1 MLVKSSL
8 ALASAAFVLGAPCP
22 SQLHGDAYD
31 YIVVGGGTAG
41 VAVAARISE
50 GLPAAKVLL
59 IEAGPAVWDEPKIN
73 VPGMKGTTLG
83 TKYDWNFTTVP
94 QPDVKSR
101 TFTVNRGKVLG
112 GSSALNLM
120 TYDRASVAEYDSW
133 EALGNPGWN
142 WETMI
147 AAMKKSENFTGINTD
162 TYGSEGVGDSGPVKA
177 VINRIIPEQQ
187 KTWIPTM
194 NSLGI
199 KTNLESLGGNPLG
212 VMYQPSSIDP
222 THYNRSYSANAY
234 VPISGPNLVILPDTT
249 VAKVNLEND
258 AAGSTLQRASG
269 VTLQDGTVIRARK
282 EVILSAGSIQSPGL
296 LELSGIGQASVL
308 EASGIEQVIDLPGVG
323 ENLQDHLRIQSSYQ
337 LKPNYTSFDILR
349 SNATVA
355 AEQLALWNAGEI
367 SLYDYTGSV
376 NNSTYSAASSGYTF
390 STWAQA
396 IGNDSRL
403 VALAKQAAGEDSSV
417 VDQKKLEFLSDPSI
431 PQLEVIFSDG
441 YTGVK
446 GYPAANSPL
455 FGKGFFSLIAVVM
468 HPMSRGSIHI
478 NPSDAAGKPII
489 NPNYLA
495 HEHDIEAVI
504 QAIKY
509 CRKIAQTEPMRQI
522 WENEYEPGLDA
533 VQTDE
538 QWRQF
543 ALNTTLSIFH
553 PVGTCS
559 MLPEEDGGV
568 VDADLKVY
576 GTSNLR
582 VVDAS
587 VIPLLISAHIQTAVY
602 GIAEIAAE
610 RIIADAGA
618 HC

>member
-8 ALASAAFVLGAPCP
+8 AFAALAAHVFAAPAPQP
-22 SQLHGDAYD
+22 YGDDSYD

-41 VAVAARISE
+41 VAVAARLSE
-50 GLPAAKVLL
+50 GLPDSKILL
-59 IEAGPAVWDEPKIN
+59 IEAGPEAWDEPKIN
-73 VPGMKGTTLG
+73 VPGMKGSTLA
-83 TKYDWNFTTVP
+83 TKYDWNFTTVT
-94 QPDVKSR
+94 QTNVNNRVFS
-101 TFTVNRGKVLG
+101 VNRGKVLG

-120 TYDRASVAEYDSW
+120 SYDRSAAEEYDSW
-133 EALGNPGWN
+133 EALGNAGWN

-177 VINRIIPEQQ
+177 VINRIIPEHQE
-187 KTWIPTM
+187 TWIPTM
-194 NSLGI
+194 NTLGI

-212 VMYQPSSIDP
+212 VMYQPSSIDA

-234 VPISGPNLVILPDTT
+234 FPIAGSNLEILSDTT
-249 VAKVNLEND
+249 VVKVNLDQVGDEQQ
-258 AAGSTLQRASG
+258 ATG
-269 VTLQDGTVIRARK
+269 VTLQDGTVIAANK

-308 EASGIEQVIDLPGVG
+308 NSSGIAQVIDLPGVG

-337 LKPNYTSFDILR
+337 LKPEYTSFDILR
-349 SNATVA
+349 SNTTYA
-355 AEQLALWNAGEI
+355 AEQLALWNAA
-367 SLYDYTGSV
+367 L
-376 NNSTYSAASSGYTF
+376 
-390 STWAQA
+390 
-396 IGNDSRL
+396 GNDSQM
-403 VALAKQAAGEDSSV
+403 VALAKEAAGEDPSK
-417 VDQKKLEFLSDPSI
+417 VDAKKLEFMTNPAI

-446 GYPAANSPL
+446 GYPASTSPL
-455 FGKGFFSLIAVVM
+455 FGKGFFTLIAAIM
-468 HPMSRGSIHI
+468 HPMSRGNIHI
-478 NPSDAAGKPII
+478 NPADTTGKPII
-489 NPNYLA
+489 NPNYFA
-495 HEHDIEAVI
+495 HEHDLEAAI

-509 CRKIAQTEPMRQI
+509 CRKIATTEPMASI
-522 WENEYEPGLDA
+522 WESEYEPGLDV

-538 QWRQF
+538 QWKEF

-559 MLPEEDGGV
+559 MLPKEDGGV
-568 VDADLKVY
+568 VDANLKVY

-587 VIPLLISAHIQTAVY
+587 VIPLLVSAHVQTAVY

-610 RIIADAGA
+610 RIIADAKQ
-618 HC
+618 

>member
-1 MLVKSSL
+1 MLVRSSL
-8 ALASAAFVLGAPCP
+8 AFAALAAHVFAAPAPQP
-22 SQLHGDAYD
+22 YGDDSYD

-41 VAVAARISE
+41 VAVAARLSE
-50 GLPAAKVLL
+50 GLPDSKILL
-59 IEAGPAVWDEPKIN
+59 IEAGPEAWNEPKIN
-73 VPGMKGTTLG
+73 VPGMKGSTLA
-83 TKYDWNFTTVP
+83 TKYDWNFTTVA
-94 QPDVKSR
+94 QTNVNNRVFS
-101 TFTVNRGKVLG
+101 VNRGKVLG

-120 TYDRASVAEYDSW
+120 SYDRSAAEEYDSW
-133 EALGNPGWN
+133 EALGNAGWN

-177 VINRIIPEQQ
+177 VINRIIPEHQE
-187 KTWIPTM
+187 TWIPTM
-194 NSLGI
+194 NTLGI

-212 VMYQPSSIDP
+212 VMYQPSSIDA

-234 VPISGPNLVILPDTT
+234 VPIAGSNLEILSDTT
-249 VAKVNLEND
+249 VVKVNLEQVGD
-258 AAGSTLQRASG
+258 EQQATG
-269 VTLQDGTVIRARK
+269 VTLQDGTVIAANK

-308 EASGIEQVIDLPGVG
+308 NSSGIAQVIDLPGVG

-337 LKPNYTSFDILR
+337 LKPEYTSFDILR
-349 SNATVA
+349 SNTTYA
-355 AEQLALWNAGEI
+355 AEQLALWNAGEV
-367 SLYDYTGSV
+367 SLYDYTGS
-376 NNSTYSAASSGYTF
+376 GYTF
-390 STWAQA
+390 TTWAQA
-396 IGNDSRL
+396 LGNDSQM
-403 VALAKQAAGEDSSV
+403 VALAKEAAGEDPSK
-417 VDQKKLEFLSDPSI
+417 VDAKKLEFMTNPAI

-446 GYPAANSPL
+446 GYPASTSPL
-455 FGKGFFSLIAVVM
+455 FGKGFFTLIAAIM
-468 HPMSRGSIHI
+468 HPMSRGNIHI
-478 NPSDAAGKPII
+478 NPADTTGKPII
-489 NPNYLA
+489 NPNYFA
-495 HEHDIEAVI
+495 HEHDLEAAI

-509 CRKIAQTEPMRQI
+509 CRKIATTEPMASI
-522 WENEYEPGLDA
+522 WESEYEPGLDV

-538 QWRQF
+538 QWKEF

-559 MLPEEDGGV
+559 MLPKEDGGV
-568 VDADLKVY
+568 VDANLKVY

-587 VIPLLISAHIQTAVY
+587 VIPLLVSAHVQTAVY

-610 RIIADAGA
+610 RIIADAKQ
-618 HC
+618 

>member
-1 MLVKSSL
+1 MEHGTPGTWHATARPPLRVVWLWQNLEKRVSQIAEPKVPKLYFLERVEKDRCIVLAMLVKSSL
-8 ALASAAFVLGAPCP
+8 ALAFAALVSGATSSSS
-22 SQLHGDAYD
+22 SQPYEDAYD

-50 GLPAAKVLL
+50 GLPACKILL

-73 VPGMKGTTLG
+73 VPGMKGSTLA

-94 QPDVKSR
+94 QSNVNSR

-120 TYDRASVAEYDSW
+120 SYDRAAVAEYDSW

-162 TYGSEGVGDSGPVKA
+162 TYGSEGVGESGPVKA
-177 VINRIIPEQQ
+177 VINRIIPEHQ

-194 NSLGI
+194 NALGI
-199 KTNLESLGGNPLG
+199 ESNLESLGGDPLG

-234 VPISGPNLVILPDTT
+234 VPIASSNLEILSDTT
-249 VAKVNLEND
+249 VLKVNLGKATGD
-258 AAGSTLQRASG
+258 STLQTATG
-269 VTLQDGTVIRARK
+269 VTLSDGTIVLAQK

-296 LELSGIGQASVL
+296 LE
-308 EASGIEQVIDLPGVG
+308 
-323 ENLQDHLRIQSSYQ
+323 
-337 LKPNYTSFDILR
+337 F
-349 SNATVA
+349 
-355 AEQLALWNAGEI
+355 
-367 SLYDYTGSV
+367 
-376 NNSTYSAASSGYTF
+376 GYTF
-390 STWAQA
+390 TTWSQA

-403 VALAKQAAGEDSSV
+403 VTLAKEAAGEDPSV
-417 VDQKKLEFLSDPSI
+417 VDKKKLEFMTDPSI

-446 GYPAANSPL
+446 GYPASTSPL
-455 FGKGFFSLIAVVM
+455 FGEGFFTLIAAIM
-468 HPMSRGSIHI
+468 HPLSRGDIHI
-478 NPSDAAGKPII
+478 NPANTTGKPVI
-489 NPNYLA
+489 NPNYFA
-495 HEHDIEAVI
+495 HEHDLEAAI

-509 CRKIAQTEPMRQI
+509 CRKIANTEPMRSI

-538 QWRQF
+538 QWKQF

-559 MLPEEDGGV
+559 MLPKEDGGV
-568 VDADLKVY
+568 VDSDLKVY

-587 VIPLLISAHIQTAVY
+587 VIPLLISAHVQTAVY

-610 RIIADAGA
+610 RIIADAKK
-618 HC
+618 

>member
-8 ALASAAFVLGAPCP
+8 AFAALTAHVFAAPAP
-22 SQLHGDAYD
+22 QPYGDNSYD

-41 VAVAARISE
+41 VAVAARLSE
-50 GLPAAKVLL
+50 GLPDSKILL
-59 IEAGPAVWDEPKIN
+59 IEAGPEAWDEPKIN
-73 VPGMKGTTLG
+73 VPGMKGSTLA
-83 TKYDWNFTTVP
+83 TKYDWNFTTVA
-94 QPDVKSR
+94 QTNVNNRVFS
-101 TFTVNRGKVLG
+101 VNRGKVLG

-120 TYDRASVAEYDSW
+120 SYDRSAAEEYDSW
-133 EALGNPGWN
+133 EALGNAGWN

-177 VINRIIPEQQ
+177 VINRIIPEHQE
-187 KTWIPTM
+187 TWIPTM
-194 NSLGI
+194 NTLGI

-212 VMYQPSSIDP
+212 VMYQPSSIDA

-234 VPISGPNLVILPDTT
+234 IPIAGSNLEILSDTT
-249 VAKVNLEND
+249 VVKVNLEQVGD
-258 AAGSTLQRASG
+258 ELQATG
-269 VTLQDGTVIRARK
+269 VTLQDGTVIAANK

-308 EASGIEQVIDLPGVG
+308 NSSGIAQVIDLPGVG

-337 LKPNYTSFDILR
+337 LKPEYTSFDILR
-349 SNATVA
+349 SNTTYA
-355 AEQLALWNAGEI
+355 AEQLALWNAGEV
-367 SLYDYTGSV
+367 SLYDYTGS
-376 NNSTYSAASSGYTF
+376 GYTF
-390 STWAQA
+390 TTWAQA
-396 IGNDSRL
+396 LDNDSQM
-403 VALAKQAAGEDSSV
+403 VALAKEAAGEDPSK
-417 VDQKKLEFLSDPSI
+417 VDAKKLEFMTNPAI

-446 GYPAANSPL
+446 GYPASTSPL
-455 FGKGFFSLIAVVM
+455 FGKGFFTLIAAIM
-468 HPMSRGSIHI
+468 HPMSRGNIHI
-478 NPSDAAGKPII
+478 NPADTTGKPII
-489 NPNYLA
+489 NPNYFA
-495 HEHDIEAVI
+495 NEHDLEAAI

-509 CRKIAQTEPMRQI
+509 CRKIATTEPMASI
-522 WENEYEPGLDA
+522 WESEYEPGLDV

-538 QWRQF
+538 QWKEF

-559 MLPEEDGGV
+559 MLPKEDGGV
-568 VDADLKVY
+568 VDANLKVY

-587 VIPLLISAHIQTAVY
+587 VIPLLVSAHVQTAVY

-610 RIIADAGA
+610 RIIADAKQ
-618 HC
+618 

>member
-1 MLVKSSL
+1 MLVKLGL
-8 ALASAAFVLGAPCP
+8 ALASAGLALGAP
-22 SQLHGDAYD
+22 SGDEAYD

-73 VPGMKGTTLG
+73 VPGMKGSTLG

-94 QPDVKSR
+94 QSDVKSR
-101 TFTVNRGKVLG
+101 SFPVNRGKVLG

-120 TYDRASVAEYDSW
+120 TYDRAAVAEYDSW

-162 TYGSEGVGDSGPVKA
+162 TYGSEGVGESGPVKA
-177 VINRIIPEQQ
+177 VINRIIPEHQ
-187 KTWIPTM
+187 KMWIPTM

-234 VPISGPNLVILPDTT
+234 VPIAGPNLVIRPDTT
-249 VAKVNLEND
+249 VAKVNLEK
-258 AAGSTLQRASG
+258 AAGNSTLQRASG
-269 VTLQDGTVIRARK
+269 VTLQDGTVIRALK
-282 EVILSAGSIQSPGL
+282 EVILSAGSVQSPGL

-308 EASGIEQVIDLPGVG
+308 QAAGIKQVIDLPGVG

-349 SNATVA
+349 SNATFA
-355 AEQLALWNAGEI
+355 AEQLALWNAGEV
-367 SLYDYTGSV
+367 SLYDYTG
-376 NNSTYSAASSGYTF
+376 SGYTF

-396 IGNDSRL
+396 IGNDSHL
-403 VALAKQAAGEDSSV
+403 VALAKQAAGEDPSV
-417 VDQKKLEFLSDPSI
+417 VDRKKLEFLSNPSI

-446 GYPAANSPL
+446 GYPAATSPL

-478 NPSDAAGKPII
+478 NPSDTAGKPII
-489 NPNYLA
+489 DPNYLS
-495 HEHDIEAVI
+495 HEHDLQAVI

-509 CRKIAQTEPMRQI
+509 CRKIAQTEPMKQI
-522 WENEYEPGLDA
+522 WVNEYEPGLDA

-538 QWRQF
+538 QWKQF
-543 ALNTTLSIFH
+543 ALNTTLSIYH
-553 PVGTCS
+553 PVGTCA
-559 MLPEEDGGV
+559 MLPKKDGGV
-568 VDADLKVY
+568 VDANLKVY

-587 VIPLLISAHIQTAVY
+587 VIPVLISAHIQTSVY
-602 GIAEIAAE
+602 GIAEIAAQ
-610 RIIADAGA
+610 RIIADAA
-618 HC
+618 

>member
-8 ALASAAFVLGAPCP
+8 ALVSAGLVLGAPSS
-22 SQLHGDAYD
+22 SQPYGDAYD
-31 YIVVGGGTAG
+31 YVIVGGGTAG
-41 VAVAARISE
+41 VAVAARLSE
-50 GLPAAKVLL
+50 GLPASKILL

-73 VPGMKGTTLG
+73 IPGMKGSTLA

-94 QPDVKSR
+94 QPNVNSR
-101 TFTVNRGKVLG
+101 SFTVNRGKVLG

-120 TYDRASVAEYDSW
+120 SYDRAAVAEYDSW

-177 VINRIIPEQQ
+177 VINRIIPEHQN
-187 KTWIPTM
+187 TWIPTM

-199 KTNLESLGGNPLG
+199 KTNPESLGGNPLG

-234 VPISGPNLVILPDTT
+234 VPIAGSNLVILPDTT
-249 VAKVNLEND
+249 VTKVNLEKV
-258 AAGSTLQRASG
+258 AANSTQQRASG
-269 VTLQDGTVIRARK
+269 VTLQDGTVIQARK

-296 LELSGIGQASVL
+296 LELSGIGQPSVL
-308 EASGIEQVIDLPGVG
+308 NASGIEQVIDLPGVG

-349 SNATVA
+349 SNATFA
-355 AEQLALWNAGEI
+355 AEQLALWNAGEV
-367 SLYDYTGSV
+367 SLYDYTG
-376 NNSTYSAASSGYTF
+376 SGYTF

-396 IGNDSRL
+396 LGNDSRM
-403 VALAKQAAGEDSSV
+403 VALAKEAAGEDPSI
-417 VDQKKLEFLSDPSI
+417 VDQQKLDFMSDPSI

-446 GYPAANSPL
+446 GYPASTSPL
-455 FGKGFFSLIAVVM
+455 FGKGFFTLIAAIM

-478 NPSDAAGKPII
+478 NPSNTTGKPII
-489 NPNYLA
+489 NPNYFA
-495 HEHDIEAVI
+495 HEHDLEAAI

-509 CRKIAQTEPMRQI
+509 CRKIAQTEPMRST
-522 WENEYEPGLDA
+522 WESEYEPGLDV

-538 QWRQF
+538 QWKQF

-559 MLPEEDGGV
+559 MLPKQDGGV
-568 VDADLKVY
+568 VDANLKVY

-587 VIPLLISAHIQTAVY
+587 VIPLLISAHVQTAVY

-610 RIIADAGA
+610 RIIANAA
-618 HC
+618 

>member
-8 ALASAAFVLGAPCP
+8 TFAALAAHVFAAPAPQP
-22 SQLHGDAYD
+22 YGDDSYD

-41 VAVAARISE
+41 VAVAARLSE
-50 GLPAAKVLL
+50 GLPDSKILL
-59 IEAGPAVWDEPKIN
+59 IEAGPEAWDEPKIN
-73 VPGMKGTTLG
+73 VPGMKGSTLA
-83 TKYDWNFTTVP
+83 TKYDWNFTTVA
-94 QPDVKSR
+94 QTNVNNRVFS
-101 TFTVNRGKVLG
+101 VNRGKVLG

-120 TYDRASVAEYDSW
+120 SYDRSAAEEYDSW
-133 EALGNPGWN
+133 EALGNAGWN
-142 WETMI
+142 WDTMV

-177 VINRIIPEQQ
+177 VINRIIPEHQE
-187 KTWIPTM
+187 TWIPTM
-194 NSLGI
+194 NTLGI

-212 VMYQPSSIDP
+212 VMYQPSSIDA

-234 VPISGPNLVILPDTT
+234 VPIAGSNLEILSDTT
-249 VAKVNLEND
+249 VVKVNLELVGGEQQ
-258 AAGSTLQRASG
+258 ATG
-269 VTLQDGTVIRARK
+269 VTLQDGTVIAANK

-308 EASGIEQVIDLPGVG
+308 NSSGIAQVIDLPGVG

-337 LKPNYTSFDILR
+337 LKPEYTSFDILR
-349 SNATVA
+349 SNTTYA
-355 AEQLALWNAGEI
+355 AEQLALWNAGEV
-367 SLYDYTGSV
+367 SLYDYTGS
-376 NNSTYSAASSGYTF
+376 GYTF
-390 STWAQA
+390 TTWAQA
-396 IGNDSRL
+396 LGNDSQM
-403 VALAKQAAGEDSSV
+403 VALAKEAAGEDPST
-417 VDQKKLEFLSDPSI
+417 VDAKKLEFMTNPAI

-446 GYPAANSPL
+446 GYPASTSPL
-455 FGKGFFSLIAVVM
+455 FGKGFFTLIAAIM
-468 HPMSRGSIHI
+468 HPMSRGNIHI
-478 NPSDAAGKPII
+478 NPADTTGKPII
-489 NPNYLA
+489 NPNYFA
-495 HEHDIEAVI
+495 HEHDLEAAI

-509 CRKIAQTEPMRQI
+509 CRKIATTEPMASI
-522 WENEYEPGLDA
+522 WESEYEPGLDV

-538 QWRQF
+538 QWKEF

-559 MLPEEDGGV
+559 MLPKEDGGV
-568 VDADLKVY
+568 VDANLKVY

-587 VIPLLISAHIQTAVY
+587 VIPLLVSAHVQTAVY

-610 RIIADAGA
+610 RIIADAKQ
-618 HC
+618 

>member
-8 ALASAAFVLGAPCP
+8 AFAALAAHAFAAPAPQP
-22 SQLHGDAYD
+22 YGDDSYD

-41 VAVAARISE
+41 VAVAARLSE
-50 GLPAAKVLL
+50 SLPDSKILL
-59 IEAGPAVWDEPKIN
+59 IEAGPEAWDEPKIN
-73 VPGMKGTTLG
+73 VPGMKGSTLA
-83 TKYDWNFTTVP
+83 TKYDWNFTTVA
-94 QPDVKSR
+94 QTNVNNRVFS
-101 TFTVNRGKVLG
+101 VNRGKVLG

-120 TYDRASVAEYDSW
+120 SYDRSAAEEYDSW
-133 EALGNPGWN
+133 EALGNAGWN

-177 VINRIIPEQQ
+177 VINRIIPEHQE
-187 KTWIPTM
+187 TWIPTM
-194 NSLGI
+194 NTLGI

-212 VMYQPSSIDP
+212 VMYQPSSIDA

-234 VPISGPNLVILPDTT
+234 VPIAGSNLEILSDTT
-249 VAKVNLEND
+249 VVKVNLEQVGD
-258 AAGSTLQRASG
+258 EQQATG
-269 VTLQDGTVIRARK
+269 VTLQDGTLIAANK

-308 EASGIEQVIDLPGVG
+308 NSSGIAQVIDLPGVG

-337 LKPNYTSFDILR
+337 LKPEYTSFDILR
-349 SNATVA
+349 SNTTYA
-355 AEQLALWNAGEI
+355 AEQLALWNAGEV
-367 SLYDYTGSV
+367 SLYDYTGS
-376 NNSTYSAASSGYTF
+376 GYTF
-390 STWAQA
+390 TTWAQA
-396 IGNDSRL
+396 LGNDSQM
-403 VALAKQAAGEDSSV
+403 VALAKEAAGEDPSK
-417 VDQKKLEFLSDPSI
+417 VDAKKLEFMTNPAI

-446 GYPAANSPL
+446 GYPASTSPL
-455 FGKGFFSLIAVVM
+455 FGKGFFTLIAAIM
-468 HPMSRGSIHI
+468 HPMSRGNIHI
-478 NPSDAAGKPII
+478 NPADTTGKPII
-489 NPNYLA
+489 NPNYFA
-495 HEHDIEAVI
+495 HEHDLEAAT

-509 CRKIAQTEPMRQI
+509 CRKIATTEPMASI
-522 WENEYEPGLDA
+522 WESEYEPGLDV

-538 QWRQF
+538 QWKEF

-559 MLPEEDGGV
+559 MLPKEDGGV
-568 VDADLKVY
+568 VDANLKVY

-587 VIPLLISAHIQTAVY
+587 VIPLLVSAHVQTAVY

-610 RIIADAGA
+610 RIIADAKQ
-618 HC
+618 

>member
-1 MLVKSSL
+1 MLVKQSL
-8 ALASAAFVLGAPCP
+8 ALVALAAHTIAAPC
-22 SQLHGDAYD
+22 GGKTYD
-31 YIVVGGGTAG
+31 YVVVGGGTAG
-41 VAVAARISE
+41 VAVAARLSE
-50 GLPAAKVLL
+50 GLPDSKILL
-59 IEAGPAVWDEPKIN
+59 IEAGPAAWDEPKIN
-73 VPGMKGTTLG
+73 VPGMKGSTLA

-94 QPDVKSR
+94 QPHVNNR
-101 TFTVNRGKVLG
+101 VFTVNRGKVLG

-120 TYDRASVAEYDSW
+120 SYDRSAANEYDSW

-142 WETMI
+142 WDTMI

-177 VINRIIPEQQ
+177 VINRIIPKHQDS
-187 KTWIPTM
+187 WIPTM
-194 NSLGI
+194 NALGI

-212 VMYQPSSIDP
+212 VMYQPSSIDA

-234 VPISGPNLVILPDTT
+234 VPIAGS
-249 VAKVNLEND
+249 NLEILSETIVTKIN
-258 AAGSTLQRASG
+258 LQKVGDEQQATG
-269 VTLQDGTVIRARK
+269 VTLQNGTVINARR
-282 EVILSAGSIQSPGL
+282 EVIISAGTIQSPGL

-308 EASGIEQVIDLPGVG
+308 ESSGVEQVIDLPGVG

-337 LKPNYTSFDILR
+337 LKPEFTSFDILR
-349 SNATVA
+349 SNATFA
-355 AEQLALWNAGEI
+355 AEQLALWNAGEV
-367 SLYDYTGSV
+367 SLYDYTGS
-376 NNSTYSAASSGYTF
+376 GYTF
-390 STWAQA
+390 TTWAQA
-396 IGNDSRL
+396 LGNDSRM
-403 VALAKQAAGEDSSV
+403 VALAKEAASQDPSK

-446 GYPAANSPL
+446 GYPSSTSPL
-455 FGKGFFSLIAVVM
+455 FGKGFVTLIAAIM
-468 HPMSRGSIHI
+468 HPMSRGNIHI
-478 NPSDAAGKPII
+478 NPADKTGKPVI
-489 NPNYLA
+489 NPNYFA
-495 HEHDIEAVI
+495 HEHDLEAAI

-509 CRKIAQTEPMRQI
+509 CRKIATTEPMKSI
-522 WENEYEPGLDA
+522 WENEYEPGLDV
-533 VQTDE
+533 VQTDA

-559 MLPEEDGGV
+559 MLPKEDGGV
-568 VDADLKVY
+568 VDSNLKVY

-587 VIPLLISAHIQTAVY
+587 VIPLLISAHVQTAVY

-610 RIIADAGA
+610 RIIADAKQ
-618 HC
+618 

>member
-8 ALASAAFVLGAPCP
+8 AFAALAAHVFAAPAPQP
-22 SQLHGDAYD
+22 YGDDSYD

-41 VAVAARISE
+41 VAVAARLSE
-50 GLPAAKVLL
+50 GLPDSKILL
-59 IEAGPAVWDEPKIN
+59 IEAGPEAWDEPKIN
-73 VPGMKGTTLG
+73 VPGMKGSTLA
-83 TKYDWNFTTVP
+83 TKYDWNFTTVT
-94 QPDVKSR
+94 QTNVNNRVFS
-101 TFTVNRGKVLG
+101 VNRGKVLG

-120 TYDRASVAEYDSW
+120 SYDRSAAEEYDSW
-133 EALGNPGWN
+133 EALGNAGWN

-177 VINRIIPEQQ
+177 VINRIIPEHQE
-187 KTWIPTM
+187 TWIPTM
-194 NSLGI
+194 NTLGI

-212 VMYQPSSIDP
+212 VMYQPSSIDA

-234 VPISGPNLVILPDTT
+234 FPIAGSNLEILSDTT
-249 VAKVNLEND
+249 VVKVNLDQVGDEQQ
-258 AAGSTLQRASG
+258 ATG
-269 VTLQDGTVIRARK
+269 VTLQDGTVIAANK

-308 EASGIEQVIDLPGVG
+308 NSSGIAQVIDLPGVG

-337 LKPNYTSFDILR
+337 LKPEYTSFDILR
-349 SNATVA
+349 SNTTYA
-355 AEQLALWNAGEI
+355 AEQLALWNAGEV
-367 SLYDYTGSV
+367 SLYDYTGS
-376 NNSTYSAASSGYTF
+376 GYTF
-390 STWAQA
+390 TTWAQA
-396 IGNDSRL
+396 LGNDSQM
-403 VALAKQAAGEDSSV
+403 VALAKEAASEDPSK
-417 VDQKKLEFLSDPSI
+417 VDAKKLEFMTNPAI

-446 GYPAANSPL
+446 GYPASTSPL
-455 FGKGFFSLIAVVM
+455 FGKGFFTLIAAIM
-468 HPMSRGSIHI
+468 HPMSRGNIHI
-478 NPSDAAGKPII
+478 NPADTTGKPII
-489 NPNYLA
+489 NPNYFA
-495 HEHDIEAVI
+495 HEHDLEAAI

-509 CRKIAQTEPMRQI
+509 CRKIATTEPMASI
-522 WENEYEPGLDA
+522 WESEYEPGLDV

-538 QWRQF
+538 QWKEF

-559 MLPEEDGGV
+559 MLPKEDGGV
-568 VDADLKVY
+568 VDANLKVY

-587 VIPLLISAHIQTAVY
+587 VIPLLVSAHVQTAVY

-610 RIIADAGA
+610 RIIADAKQ
-618 HC
+618 

>member
-8 ALASAAFVLGAPCP
+8 AFAALAAHAFAAPAPQP
-22 SQLHGDAYD
+22 YGDDSYD
-31 YIVVGGGTAG
+31 YIVIGGGTAG
-41 VAVAARISE
+41 VAVAARLSE
-50 GLPAAKVLL
+50 SLPDSKILL
-59 IEAGPAVWDEPKIN
+59 IEAGPEAWDEPKIN
-73 VPGMKGTTLG
+73 VPGMKGSTLA
-83 TKYDWNFTTVP
+83 TKYDWNFTTVA
-94 QPDVKSR
+94 QTNVNNRVFS
-101 TFTVNRGKVLG
+101 VNRGKVLG

-120 TYDRASVAEYDSW
+120 SYDRSAAEEYDSW
-133 EALGNPGWN
+133 EALGNAGWN

-177 VINRIIPEQQ
+177 VINRIIPEHQE
-187 KTWIPTM
+187 TWIPTM
-194 NSLGI
+194 NTLGI

-212 VMYQPSSIDP
+212 VMYQPSSIDA

-234 VPISGPNLVILPDTT
+234 VPIAGSNLEILSDTT
-249 VAKVNLEND
+249 VVKVNLEQVGD
-258 AAGSTLQRASG
+258 EQQATG
-269 VTLQDGTVIRARK
+269 VTLQDGTLIAANK

-308 EASGIEQVIDLPGVG
+308 NSSGIAQVIDLPGVG

-337 LKPNYTSFDILR
+337 LKPEYTSFDILR
-349 SNATVA
+349 SNTTYA
-355 AEQLALWNAGEI
+355 AEQLALWNAGEV
-367 SLYDYTGSV
+367 SLYDYTGS
-376 NNSTYSAASSGYTF
+376 GYTF
-390 STWAQA
+390 TTWAQA
-396 IGNDSRL
+396 LGNDSQM
-403 VALAKQAAGEDSSV
+403 VALAKEAAGEDPSK
-417 VDQKKLEFLSDPSI
+417 VDAKKLEFMTNPAI

-446 GYPAANSPL
+446 GYPASTSPL
-455 FGKGFFSLIAVVM
+455 FGKGFFTLIAAIM
-468 HPMSRGSIHI
+468 HPMSRGNIHI
-478 NPSDAAGKPII
+478 NPADTTGKPII
-489 NPNYLA
+489 NPNYFA
-495 HEHDIEAVI
+495 HEHDLEAAI

-509 CRKIAQTEPMRQI
+509 CRKIATTEPMASI
-522 WENEYEPGLDA
+522 WESEYEPGLDV

-538 QWRQF
+538 QWKEF

-559 MLPEEDGGV
+559 MLPKEDGGV
-568 VDADLKVY
+568 VDANLKVY

-587 VIPLLISAHIQTAVY
+587 VIPLLVSAHVQTAVY

-610 RIIADAGA
+610 RIIADAKQ
-618 HC
+618 

>member
-1 MLVKSSL
+1 MLVKSCL
-8 ALASAAFVLGAPCP
+8 ALASAGLALAKPCSKRP
-22 SQLHGDAYD
+22 YGNATYD

-73 VPGMKGTTLG
+73 VPGMKGSTLG

-94 QPDVKSR
+94 QPDVNSR
-101 TFTVNRGKVLG
+101 SFSVNRGKVLG

-162 TYGSEGVGDSGPVKA
+162 TYGSEGVGEYGPVKA
-177 VINRIIPEQQ
+177 VVNRVIPEHQ

-234 VPISGPNLVILPDTT
+234 VPIAGSNLVILADTT
-249 VAKVNLEND
+249 VAKINLEKASGN
-258 AAGSTLQRASG
+258 STLKRASG
-269 VTLQDGTVIRARK
+269 VTLHDGTVIQARK
-282 EVILSAGSIQSPGL
+282 EVILSAGSVQSPGL

-308 EASGIEQVIDLPGVG
+308 KASGIKQVIDLPGVG

-355 AEQLALWNAGEI
+355 AEQLALWNAGKV
-367 SLYDYTGSV
+367 SLYDYTG
-376 NNSTYSAASSGYTF
+376 SGYTF

-403 VALAKQAAGEDSSV
+403 VALAKQAAGEESSV

-446 GYPAANSPL
+446 GYPAATSPL

-489 NPNYLA
+489 DPNYLS
-495 HEHDIEAVI
+495 HEHDIEAVV

-509 CRKIAQTEPMRQI
+509 CRKIAQTEPMKQI
-522 WENEYEPGLDA
+522 WESEYEPGLDA
-533 VQTDE
+533 VQTDA

-559 MLPEEDGGV
+559 MLPKKDGGV

-602 GIAEIAAE
+602 GIAEMAAE
-610 RIIADAGA
+610 RIIASAA
-618 HC
+618 F

>member
-8 ALASAAFVLGAPCP
+8 AFAALAAHVFAAPAPQP
-22 SQLHGDAYD
+22 YGDDSYD

-41 VAVAARISE
+41 VAVAARLSE
-50 GLPAAKVLL
+50 GLPDSKILL
-59 IEAGPAVWDEPKIN
+59 IEAGPEAWDEPKIN
-73 VPGMKGTTLG
+73 VPGMKGSTLA
-83 TKYDWNFTTVP
+83 TKYDWNFTTVA
-94 QPDVKSR
+94 QTNVNNRVFS
-101 TFTVNRGKVLG
+101 VNRGKVLG

-120 TYDRASVAEYDSW
+120 SYDRSAAEEYDSW
-133 EALGNPGWN
+133 EALGNAGWN

-177 VINRIIPEQQ
+177 VINRIIPEHQE
-187 KTWIPTM
+187 TWIPTM
-194 NSLGI
+194 NTLGI

-212 VMYQPSSIDP
+212 VMYQPSSIDA

-234 VPISGPNLVILPDTT
+234 VPIAGSNLEILSDTT
-249 VAKVNLEND
+249 VVKVNLEQVGD
-258 AAGSTLQRASG
+258 EQQATG
-269 VTLQDGTVIRARK
+269 VTLQDGTVIAANK

-308 EASGIEQVIDLPGVG
+308 NSSGIAQVIDLPGVG

-337 LKPNYTSFDILR
+337 LKPEYTSFDILR
-349 SNATVA
+349 SNTTYA
-355 AEQLALWNAGEI
+355 AEQLALWNAGEV
-367 SLYDYTGSV
+367 SLYDYTGS
-376 NNSTYSAASSGYTF
+376 GYTF
-390 STWAQA
+390 TTWAQA
-396 IGNDSRL
+396 LGNDSQM
-403 VALAKQAAGEDSSV
+403 VALAKEAAGEDPSK
-417 VDQKKLEFLSDPSI
+417 VDAKKLEFMTNPAI

-446 GYPAANSPL
+446 GYPASTSPL
-455 FGKGFFSLIAVVM
+455 FGKGFFTLIAAIM
-468 HPMSRGSIHI
+468 HPMSRGNIHI
-478 NPSDAAGKPII
+478 NPADTTGKPII
-489 NPNYLA
+489 NPNYFT
-495 HEHDIEAVI
+495 HEHDLEAAI

-509 CRKIAQTEPMRQI
+509 CRKIATTEPMASI
-522 WENEYEPGLDA
+522 WESEYEPGLDV

-538 QWRQF
+538 QWKEF

-559 MLPEEDGGV
+559 MLPKEDGGV
-568 VDADLKVY
+568 VDANLKVY

-587 VIPLLISAHIQTAVY
+587 VIPLLVSAHVQTAVY

-610 RIIADAGA
+610 RIIADAKQ
-618 HC
+618 

>member
-1 MLVKSSL
+1 MLVKACL
-8 ALASAAFVLGAPCP
+8 ALASAAIVSGAP
-22 SQLHGDAYD
+22 SLTRSYGDDVYD

-50 GLPAAKVLL
+50 GLPAAKILL

-73 VPGMKGTTLG
+73 IPGMKGSTLG

-94 QPDVKSR
+94 QPDAKGR
-101 TFTVNRGKVLG
+101 TFAVNRGKVLG

-120 TYDRASVAEYDSW
+120 TYNRAAVAEYDSW

-177 VINRIIPEQQ
+177 VINRIIPKQQ
-187 KTWIPTM
+187 ETWIPTM

-234 VPISGPNLVILPDTT
+234 VPIAGPNLVILPDTT
-249 VAKVNLEND
+249 VAKVNLEKD
-258 AAGSTLQRASG
+258 TAKSTLQRACG
-269 VTLQDGTVIRARK
+269 VTLQDGTVIQARK

-349 SNATVA
+349 SNTTVA
-355 AEQLALWNAGEI
+355 AEQLALWNAGQV
-367 SLYDYTGSV
+367 SLYDYTG
-376 NNSTYSAASSGYTF
+376 SGYTF

-396 IGNDSRL
+396 IGNDSHL
-403 VALAKQAAGEDSSV
+403 VNLAKQAAGEDSSV
-417 VDQKKLEFLSDPSI
+417 VDHKKLEFLSDPSI

-446 GYPAANSPL
+446 GYPAATSPL
-455 FGKGFFSLIAVVM
+455 FGKGFFSLIAVLM

-478 NPSDAAGKPII
+478 NPSDTAGKPII
-489 NPNYLA
+489 DPNYFS
-495 HEHDIEAVI
+495 HEHDLEAAI

-509 CRKIAQTEPMRQI
+509 CRKIAQTEPMKQL

-538 QWRQF
+538 QWKQF
-543 ALNTTLSIFH
+543 ALNTTLSIYH

-559 MLPEEDGGV
+559 MLPKEDGGV

-587 VIPLLISAHIQTAVY
+587 VIPLLISAHMQTAVY

-610 RIIADAGA
+610 RIIASAA
-618 HC
+618 TC

>member
-8 ALASAAFVLGAPCP
+8 AFAALAAHVFAAPAAQPY
-22 SQLHGDAYD
+22 GDDSYD

-41 VAVAARISE
+41 VAVAARLSE
-50 GLPAAKVLL
+50 GLPDSKILL
-59 IEAGPAVWDEPKIN
+59 IEAGPEAWDEPKIN
-73 VPGMKGTTLG
+73 VPGMKGSTLA
-83 TKYDWNFTTVP
+83 TKYDWNFTTVA
-94 QPDVKSR
+94 QTNVNNRVFS
-101 TFTVNRGKVLG
+101 VNRGKVLG

-120 TYDRASVAEYDSW
+120 SYDRSAAEEYDSW
-133 EALGNPGWN
+133 EALGNAGWN

-177 VINRIIPEQQ
+177 VINRIIPEHQE
-187 KTWIPTM
+187 TWIPTM
-194 NSLGI
+194 NTLGI

-212 VMYQPSSIDP
+212 VMYQPSSIDA

-234 VPISGPNLVILPDTT
+234 VPIAGSNLEILSDTT
-249 VAKVNLEND
+249 VVKVNLEQVGD
-258 AAGSTLQRASG
+258 EQQATG
-269 VTLQDGTVIRARK
+269 VTLQDGTVIAANK

-308 EASGIEQVIDLPGVG
+308 NSSGIAQVIDLPGVG

-337 LKPNYTSFDILR
+337 LKPEYTSFDILR
-349 SNATVA
+349 SNTTYA
-355 AEQLALWNAGEI
+355 AEQLALWNAGEV
-367 SLYDYTGSV
+367 SLYDYTGS
-376 NNSTYSAASSGYTF
+376 GYTF
-390 STWAQA
+390 TTWAQA
-396 IGNDSRL
+396 LGNDSQM
-403 VALAKQAAGEDSSV
+403 VALAKEAAGEDPSK
-417 VDQKKLEFLSDPSI
+417 VDAKKLEFMTNPAI

-446 GYPAANSPL
+446 GYPASTSPL
-455 FGKGFFSLIAVVM
+455 FGKGFFTLIAAIM
-468 HPMSRGSIHI
+468 HPMSRGNIHT
-478 NPSDAAGKPII
+478 NPADTTGKPII
-489 NPNYLA
+489 NPNYFA
-495 HEHDIEAVI
+495 HEHDLEAAI

-509 CRKIAQTEPMRQI
+509 CRKIATTEPMASI
-522 WENEYEPGLDA
+522 WESEYEPGLDV

-538 QWRQF
+538 QWKEF

-559 MLPEEDGGV
+559 MLPKEDGGV
-568 VDADLKVY
+568 VDANLKVY

-587 VIPLLISAHIQTAVY
+587 VIPLLVSAHVQTAVY

-610 RIIADAGA
+610 RNVRHPLLGHPHIWAT
-618 HC
+618 HF

>member
-8 ALASAAFVLGAPCP
+8 AFAALAAHVFAAPAPQP
-22 SQLHGDAYD
+22 YGDDSYD

-41 VAVAARISE
+41 VAVAARLSE
-50 GLPAAKVLL
+50 GLPDSKILL
-59 IEAGPAVWDEPKIN
+59 IEAGPEAWDEPKIN
-73 VPGMKGTTLG
+73 VPGMKGSTLA
-83 TKYDWNFTTVP
+83 TKYDWNFTTVA
-94 QPDVKSR
+94 QTNVNNRVFS
-101 TFTVNRGKVLG
+101 VNRGKVLG

-120 TYDRASVAEYDSW
+120 SYDRSAAEEYDSW
-133 EALGNPGWN
+133 EALGNAGWN

-177 VINRIIPEQQ
+177 VINRIIPEHQE
-187 KTWIPTM
+187 TWIPTM
-194 NSLGI
+194 NTLGI

-212 VMYQPSSIDP
+212 VMYQPSSIDA

-234 VPISGPNLVILPDTT
+234 VPIAGSNLEILSDTT
-249 VAKVNLEND
+249 VVKVNLDQVGDEQQ
-258 AAGSTLQRASG
+258 ATG
-269 VTLQDGTVIRARK
+269 VTLQDGTVIAANK

-308 EASGIEQVIDLPGVG
+308 NSSGIAQVIDLPGVG

-337 LKPNYTSFDILR
+337 LKPEYTSFDILR
-349 SNATVA
+349 SNTTYA
-355 AEQLALWNAGEI
+355 AEQLALWNAGEV
-367 SLYDYTGSV
+367 SLYDYTGS
-376 NNSTYSAASSGYTF
+376 GYTF
-390 STWAQA
+390 TTWAQA
-396 IGNDSRL
+396 LGNDSQM
-403 VALAKQAAGEDSSV
+403 VALAKEAAGEDPSK
-417 VDQKKLEFLSDPSI
+417 VDAKKLEFMTNPAI

-441 YTGVK
+441 YTGVQ
-446 GYPAANSPL
+446 GYPASTSPL
-455 FGKGFFSLIAVVM
+455 FGKGFFTLIAAIM
-468 HPMSRGSIHI
+468 HPMSRGNIHI
-478 NPSDAAGKPII
+478 NPADTTGKPII
-489 NPNYLA
+489 NPNYFA
-495 HEHDIEAVI
+495 HEHDLEAAI

-509 CRKIAQTEPMRQI
+509 CRKIATTEPMASI
-522 WENEYEPGLDA
+522 WESEYEPGLDV

-538 QWRQF
+538 QWKEF

-559 MLPEEDGGV
+559 MLPKEDGGV
-568 VDADLKVY
+568 VDANLKVY

-587 VIPLLISAHIQTAVY
+587 VIPLLVSAHVQTAVY

-610 RIIADAGA
+610 RIIADAKQ
-618 HC
+618 